1 VTVRQ
6 ENTREDRKE
15 TVMAKTTVTP
25 TVNLPEFAKK
35 VMQIARYAPESARF
49 GPNKV
54 YISKVW
60 EIGFSDRISLEAF
73 KELLKQAS
81 IQGLIYLSRADL
93 VKFMDQKVL
102 QDSEIQLTQGSLT
115 HTVHFVLVV

>member
-1 VTVRQ
+1 
-6 ENTREDRKE
+6 
-15 TVMAKTTVTP
+15 MAKTVTTP
-25 TVNLPEFAKK
+25 VVNLSEFAKK

-60 EIGFSDRISLEAF
+60 EIGFSDRVSLETF

-81 IQGLIYLSRADL
+81 IQGLLYLSRADL
-93 VKFMDQKVL
+93 VKFMDPKTL
-102 QDSEIQLTQGSLT
+102 CDSEIQLTKGSLT